1 MISGMIQTS
10 GGSGSAA
17 ARGLVANAMV
27 LPYQLETTRTTDYVR
42 NYKKAH
48 RVASNANF
56 SAIKLVFVNWAST
69 SSTDSYATTPTVTI
83 EASIEYNGT
92 IYPVT
97 FGGASSVDI
106 AAGSYAESDAVAGLT
121 LPAGALFFE
130 RVRML
135 GPSTG
140 TYNYPGSQVTND
152 VWGEFFVSGTDTAI
166 NFATGSLGMGATGT
180 ATITGAD
187 ISALNLVTGGSG
199 YTDTAYVMGYEVGAD
214 GVMYSKQVGTAQVS
228 GGVVSGMTLT
238 SGTPPS
244 GLAAWV
250 APSINIVYGHSLLS
264 LTSDLSCY
272 SSSIISGMPSVP
284 VKSLLMMGD
293 GIVRGNGNALV
304 SDENQN
310 QGLYEIGLNN
320 RCGVANFGI
329 GSSVARKLDNLTA
342 TYPKMYGLIADYADL
357 FTHALLAVGS
367 NDIYTTADTAATI
380 KTNIET
386 IANHLR
392 GLGMEVAVSPI
403 ICRTTSTD
411 SWATLANQ
419 TPRSG
424 FGVGERRDEVN
435 AYIRDGTIL
444 SDWQYPDADAICRDA
459 TEPTKWRADFVATPD
474 GSGNSQLMR
483 GAARASYAF
492 KLAYW
497 GLE

>member
-10 GGSGSAA
+10 GGASSAA
-17 ARGLVANAMV
+17 RALACNALV
-27 LPYQLETTRTTDYVR
+27 LPYQLETSATTSYVR

-56 SAIKLVFVNWAST
+56 SSIKLVFVNWAST
-69 SSTDSYATTPTVTI
+69 STTDSYATTPTINLQVG
-83 EASIEYNGT
+83 IEYSGT
-92 IYPVT
+92 LYPVT
-97 FGGASSVDI
+97 FSGASSANV
-106 AAGSYAESDAVAGLT
+106 AAGAYVESDPVAGLT
-121 LPAGALFFE
+121 LPAGALFYE
-130 RVRML
+130 RVTMT
-135 GPSTG
+135 GPDTG

-152 VWGEFFVSGTDTAI
+152 VWGEFFVAGTDTAV
-166 NFATGSLGMGATGT
+166 NFATGGLGMGATGT
-180 ATITGAD
+180 ATVAAGSITV
-187 ISALNLVTGGSG
+187 LNLTAGGSG
-199 YTDTAYVMGYEVGAD
+199 YTATGYVMAYEVGTD

-228 GGVVSGMTLT
+228 GGVVTGMTLT

-250 APSINIVYGHSLLS
+250 SPSINIVYGHSLLG
-264 LTSDLSCY
+264 LTSDIRCY
-272 SSSIISGMPSVP
+272 SSSLISGIPSVP

-293 GIVRGNGNALV
+293 SIVRGNGTALV
-304 SDENQN
+304 ADANQN
-310 QGLYEIGLNN
+310 QGLYEVGLNN

-329 GSSVARKLDNLTA
+329 GSATARKLDDLTVS
-342 TYPKMYGLIADYADL
+342 YPKMYGLIADYADL
-357 FTHALLAVGS
+357 FTHALLAAGS
-367 NDIYTTADTAATI
+367 NDINTTADTAATI
-380 KTNIET
+380 KTNLET

-392 GLGMEVAVSPI
+392 GLGMEVAVCPI
-403 ICRTTSTD
+403 ICRTNSTD

-424 FGVGERRDEVN
+424 FGTGERRDEVN

-459 TEPTKWRADFVATPD
+459 TEPTKWRVDFVATPD
-474 GSGNSQLMR
+474 GAHDAQLMR